1 MTVIKPVVHEG
12 LVIIQAFWS
21 RLHKALEAKKM
32 IYASGLE
39 TSTKSQVG
47 Y

>member
-1 MTVIKPVVHEG
+1 MTVIKPVIHEG
-12 LVIIQAFWS
+12 LVIIRAFGS
-21 RLHKALEAKKM
+21 RLHKALVAKKM

-39 TSTKSQVG
+39 ASAKSQVG